1 MIADPDVGMDH
12 VDDMAAQFKAREEI
26 TESPFIQAY
35 NEFAEKQNYNLFCG
49 WPLELK
55 AAYSQ
60 KMRPLVQAA
69 LKSGEFAPYE
79 ANGNGKGIITSTTF
93 AYGLPDASDV
103 QQDDA
108 LEKAKQVLKEEYGL
122 DKKTFDLY
130 SVIYPYYDVTNPDA
144 PLWKFVFCPTS
155 FQDMDIRML
164 YRVELNAR
172 TGELIMKN
180 AFQWQRLSEDLEY
193 DLKLY

>member
-1 MIADPDVGMDH
+1 MENALIDELKRDLARYWRIMDKPLSERAPYAAGIAKLEARIAELRLAIGMDADSFCLRA
-12 VDDMAAQFKAREEI
+12 DDC
-26 TESPFIQAY
+26 
-35 NEFAEKQNYNLFCG
+35 L
-49 WPLELK
+49 
-55 AAYSQ
+55 
-60 KMRPLVQAA
+60 RPLLGYPQA
-69 LKSGEFAPYE
+69 PPV
-79 ANGNGKGIITSTTF
+79 TF
-93 AYGLPDASDV
+93 ERAGVRLDHAGDGLPDASDV